1 MATVLVNLLQ
11 TTGTKGGIEIYVRE
25 LYKHIAQN
33 PGEFE
38 FIGFA
43 STELYKTDT
52 SWFPGRVL
60 DSGISGENRISWAI
74 GELFAVSKCANHV
87 RADLIHGPA
96 MFGPLSSDVPVV
108 ITVHD
113 LLYFSHPELMKNK
126 LLTGPV
132 KWMEKK
138 ASKNATRLI
147 SISEATRKDIQKYLR
162 FDEELT
168 DTVLSAGRPHERS
181 SFSTPTLSKKFFLA
195 MGQRSPYKSFETLIE
210 AWARMAPHERPR
222 LVITGSHGDDPLR
235 ELVEQAK
242 LEDSV
247 ELKTWISDEE
257 LENLFEGAIALIE
270 PTIAA
275 GFGMPA
281 LEAMGR
287 GVPVVISDIPVF
299 REIAG
304 PNCFYFEPQNSEHLR
319 SVVQEVHKNKALRE
333 KYSRDGL
340 EWASQFSWHKTAQQ
354 SLEAFRKALAN

>member
-1 MATVLVNLLQ
+1 MPTVLVNLLQ

-43 STELYKTDT
+43 STELCKTDT
-52 SWFPGRVL
+52 SWFPGQVI
-60 DSGISGENRISWAI
+60 DSGISGENRISWAL
-74 GELFAVSKCANHV
+74 GELFSVNKCANHV

-96 MFGPLSSDVPVV
+96 MFGPLSSNVPVV

-132 KWMEKK
+132 KWMEKR

-147 SISEATRKDIQKYLR
+147 SISETTRKDIQKYLR

-168 DTVLSAGRPHERS
+168 DTVLSAGRPHK
-181 SFSTPTLSKKFFLA
+181 LCSKSAPIEKANLFLA

-210 AWARMAPHERPR
+210 AWAKMAPQERPR

-235 ELVEQAK
+235 ELVVQAN

-257 LENLFEGAIALIE
+257 LENLFESAIALIE

-304 PNCFYFEPQNSEHLR
+304 PSCFYFEPQNSEHLR

-333 KYSRDGL
+333 KYSHEGL

-354 SLEAFRKALAN
+354 SLEVFRKALAN

>member
-1 MATVLVNLLQ
+1 MPTVLVNLLQ

-25 LYKHIAQN
+25 LYKHIALE

-52 SWFPGRVL
+52 SWFPGRVIN
-60 DSGISGENRISWAI
+60 SGISGENRISWAI
-74 GELFAVSKCANHV
+74 GELISVNKCAKRV
-87 RADLIHGPA
+87 KADLIHGPA
-96 MFGPLSSDVPVV
+96 MFGPLTSTVPVV

-113 LLYFSHPELMKNK
+113 LLYFSRPELMKNK
-126 LLTGPV
+126 LLTGAV
-132 KWMEKK
+132 KWMEKR

-162 FDEELT
+162 FDDEFT
-168 DTVLSAGRPHERS
+168 DTVLSAGRPRERS
-181 SFSTPTLSKKFFLA
+181 LKSAPTKSANFFLA
-195 MGQRSPYKSFETLIE
+195 MGQRSPYKSFKTLID
-210 AWARMAPHERPR
+210 AWAKMAPQERPQ

-235 ELVEQAK
+235 ALVEQAN

-257 LENLFEGAIALIE
+257 LEDLFAGAIALIE

-304 PNCFYFEPQNSEHLR
+304 PSCFYFDPQNSKQLM
-319 SVVQEVHKNKALRE
+319 SVVQEVRKNKKLRDN
-333 KYSRDGL
+333 YSRL
-340 EWASQFSWHKTAQQ
+340 SIEWASQYSWHKSAQQ
-354 SLEAFRKALAN
+354 SLEVFRKALAN